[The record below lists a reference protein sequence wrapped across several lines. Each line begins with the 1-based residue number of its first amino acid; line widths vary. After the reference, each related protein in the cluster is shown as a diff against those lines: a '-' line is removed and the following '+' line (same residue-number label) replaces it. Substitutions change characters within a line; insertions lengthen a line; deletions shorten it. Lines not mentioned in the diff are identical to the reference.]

1 MPLNRPRLAQFA
13 VRCALAL
20 AIASSALLALGA
32 TPAKAQSVAEQYV
45 YFMGGRSFG
54 SERFTVESR
63 GDTLLLQG
71 VMLLSEPV
79 ERQLTTRTRLL
90 GPDEQLL
97 DYLLVTN
104 RGDSLGVVVEAD
116 SLRFVAQGPG
126 YGQQKTFARDGRRP
140 QILDNAV
147 ASHLW
152 LLARQLA
159 RDPQGKAGL
168 LALVPQQLWQ
178 GTLNREAPSAAEAK
192 LEGKAIA
199 VQRYRLT
206 LAGLLTLMDTDAAGR
221 LLSLRVPMQS
231 FEIRRPG
238 YQAEETAAA
247 PAAARKHY
255 PSESV
260 TVEGGGPALGGLLT
274 LPAESGGPW
283 PACILLPGSGPMDRD
298 MTIGPNAIFAMLA
311 DGLAE
316 RGVASLRYDK
326 RTFVIN
332 REKQDKG
339 LYEESNMTLQEEVLD
354 DALAA
359 WRLLASEA
367 RVDRG
372 RLVILGHSLG
382 AGAAPILAT
391 QIAGTAGAPA
401 PAGLVLMAPP
411 GRGLLSVMLD
421 QYRYLNAQGILDDE
435 ELERAEYMATR
446 LQEGKVGADDVILFA
461 KPMYWDS
468 VNFWKPWRDYA
479 ALAAPALVLFGE
491 RDYQI
496 TAPDREVWQEA
507 LEAAPRPGAEP
518 HLLPGLNHLFLH
530 GEGKPGP
537 AEYGLAGE
545 LDEELL
551 DLIAD
556 WIKGRPPVAP

>member
-1 MPLNRPRLAQFA
+1 MPLNFA
-13 VRCALAL
+13 RHAAPPALVLALAL
-20 AIASSALLALGA
+20 AAPATAPAAPASS
-32 TPAKAQSVAEQYV
+32 VEQFV

-54 SERFTVESR
+54 SERFTIESR
-63 GDTLLLQG
+63 GDTLLIEGQL
-71 VMLLSEPV
+71 LLSEPV
-79 ERQLTTRTRLL
+79 ERRMTTRTRVL
-90 GPDEQLL
+90 GPDERLL
-97 DYLLVTN
+97 DYQLLSS
-104 RGDSLGVVVEAD
+104 RGDSLGLVVEAD
-116 SLRFVAQGPG
+116 SLRFYALGPG
-126 YGQQKTFARDGRRP
+126 YGQQKAFGRDGRRP
-140 QILDNAV
+140 LILDNAV

-159 RDPQGKAGL
+159 RDPQGSASL

-178 GTLNREAPSAAEAK
+178 GTLSREAPTAAEAK

-206 LAGLLTLMDTDAAGR
+206 LGGLLTLMDTDAKGR
-221 LLSLRVPMQS
+221 LLSLRVPVQN

-238 YQAEETAAA
+238 YQAEEAAT
-247 PAAARKHY
+247 PAAVRKRY
-255 PSESV
+255 PSEAI
-260 TVEGGGPALGGLLT
+260 TVEGGGPALPGLLT

-283 PACILLPGSGPMDRD
+283 PACILLQGSGPMDKD
-298 MTIGPNAIFAMLA
+298 MTVGPNPIFAMLA

-316 RGVASLRYDK
+316 RGIASLRYDK

-332 REKQDKG
+332 HQKQDKG
-339 LYEESNMTLQEEVLD
+339 LYEENNLTLQEEVLD

-367 RVDRG
+367 RVDPA
-372 RLVILGHSLG
+372 RLTILGHSLG

-391 QIAGTAGAPA
+391 QIMGSAAPA
-401 PAGLVLMAPP
+401 PAGLVLLAPP
-411 GRGLLSVMLD
+411 GRDLLGIMLD
-421 QYRYLNAQGILDDE
+421 QYRYLNAQGVLDDG
-435 ELERAEYMATR
+435 ELERAEYMASR
-446 LQEGKVGADDVILFA
+446 LHEGKVGADDVILFA

-479 ALAAPALVLFGE
+479 TLAAPALVLFGE

-496 TAPDREVWQEA
+496 TAPDREVWQKA
-507 LEAAPRPGAEP
+507 LEAAPRSGAELQ
-518 HLLPGLNHLFLH
+518 LLPGLNHLFLH

-537 AEYGLAGE
+537 AEYGLPGE
-545 LDEELL
+545 LEEELL

-556 WIKGRPPVAP
+556 WIKGRTPVAP

>member
-1 MPLNRPRLAQFA
+1 MPLSTARLAA
-13 VRCALAL
+13 SLVLIALAGSL
-20 AIASSALLALGA
+20 GTPGPASAAP
-32 TPAKAQSVAEQYV
+32 PAPASEQFV

-63 GDTLLLQG
+63 GDTLVLNG
-71 VMLLSEPV
+71 VLLLSEPV
-79 ERQLTTRTRLL
+79 ERQLTTRTRVL
-90 GPDEQLL
+90 GRNEQLL

-104 RGDSLGVVVEAD
+104 RGDSLGVRVESD
-116 SLRFVAQGPG
+116 SLRFFAQGPG
-126 YGQQKTFARDGRRP
+126 YGQQKAFARDGRRP

-159 RDPQGKAGL
+159 RDPQGSSDL
-168 LALVPQQLWQ
+168 LALVPQQLWL
-178 GTLNREAPSAAEAK
+178 GALNREAPSAAQAT

-199 VQRYRLT
+199 VQRHSLT
-206 LAGLLTLMDTDAAGR
+206 LAGLLTLMDTDAQGR
-221 LLSLRVPMQS
+221 LLSLRVPIQN

-247 PAAARKHY
+247 PAARKRY
-255 PSESV
+255 PSEAV
-260 TVEGGGPALGGLLT
+260 TVEGGGPALSGLLT

-283 PACILLPGSGPMDRD
+283 PACILLQGSGPMDKD
-298 MTIGPNAIFAMLA
+298 MTVGPNAIFAQLA

-316 RGVASLRYDK
+316 RGIASLRYDK
-326 RTFVIN
+326 RTFVMN
-332 REKQDKG
+332 RDKQNKG
-339 LYEESNMTLQEEVLD
+339 LYEENNITLQEEVLD

-359 WRLLASEA
+359 WRLLASES
-367 RVDRG
+367 RVDPA

-382 AGAAPILAT
+382 AGAAPLLAT
-391 QIAGTAGAPA
+391 QIVRTDAPA
-401 PAGLVLMAPP
+401 PAGLVLLAPP
-411 GRGLLSVMLD
+411 GRDLLGIMLD
-421 QYRYLNAQGILDDE
+421 QYRYLNAQGVLDDE
-435 ELERAEYMATR
+435 ELERSEYLASR
-446 LQEGKVGADDVILFA
+446 LREGKVGADDVIFFA

-479 ALAAPALVLFGE
+479 TLAAPALLLFGE

-496 TAPDREVWQEA
+496 TAPDRETWQA
-507 LEAAPRPGAEP
+507 TLDANPRPGTEL

-556 WIKGRPPVAP
+556 WIQGRSPVGR

>member
-1 MPLNRPRLAQFA
+1 MPLSFARHAASLAR
-13 VRCALAL
+13 VLTLTLALAL
-20 AIASSALLALGA
+20 AAPLPASAAA
-32 TPAKAQSVAEQYV
+32 PAPSTEQFV

-54 SERFTVESR
+54 SERFTTESR

-79 ERQLTTRTRLL
+79 ERQLTTRTRVL

-104 RGDSLGVVVEAD
+104 RGDSLGVVVESD
-116 SLRFVAQGPG
+116 SLRFFAQGPG
-126 YGQQKTFARDGRRP
+126 YGQQKAFARDGRRP

-159 RDPQGKAGL
+159 RDPQGSASL

-178 GTLNREAPSAAEAK
+178 GTLNREAPGAAEAK
-192 LEGKAIA
+192 LEGKAIS

-206 LAGLLTLMDTDAAGR
+206 LAGLLTLMDTDAKGR
-221 LLSLRVPMQS
+221 LLSLRVPMQN

-247 PAAARKHY
+247 PAAARKRY
-255 PSESV
+255 PSEAV
-260 TVEGGGPALGGLLT
+260 TVEGGGPALPGLLT

-283 PACILLPGSGPMDRD
+283 PACILLPGSGPMDKD
-298 MTIGPNAIFAMLA
+298 MTVGPNAIFAMLA

-316 RGVASLRYDK
+316 RGIASLRYDK

-339 LYEESNMTLQEEVLD
+339 LYEENNITLQEEVLD

-359 WRLLASEA
+359 WRLLASES
-367 RVDRG
+367 RVDPT

-391 QIAGTAGAPA
+391 QIARTEAPA
-401 PAGLVLMAPP
+401 PAGLVLLAPP
-411 GRGLLSVMLD
+411 GRDLLGIMLD
-421 QYRYLNAQGILDDE
+421 QYRYLNAQGVLDDE
-435 ELERAEYMATR
+435 ELERAEYMASR
-446 LQEGKVGADDVILFA
+446 LHEGKVGADDVVLFA

-479 ALAAPALVLFGE
+479 SLAAPALALFGE

-496 TAPDREVWQEA
+496 TAPDRETWQA
-507 LEAAPRPGAEP
+507 TLDANPRPGAEL

-537 AEYGLAGE
+537 AEYGLASE

-556 WIKGRPPVAP
+556 WIQGRAPVGR